1 MLFVLGETARAQLE
15 RFANGLASTPL
26 RRTVQPGEGEL
37 FLRTLRETFQN
48 STSWRVVDHSAA
60 L

>member
-1 MLFVLGETARAQLE
+1 VLP
-15 RFANGLASTPL
+15 S
-26 RRTVQPGEGEL
+26 EGEL
-37 FLRTLRETFQN
+37 FLRTLQGTFQN